1 MAGNY
6 KHGGVH
12 TRLYNIWKCMRQRC
26 SNPKS
31 SRYSVYGAKGIKV
44 CEEWNDFKRF
54 HDWSMNNGYDEKLT
68 LDRINNDL
76 GYCPQNCRWVT
87 YRRQENNKTNNS
99 FIRDYEKSFSAY
111 YFFAVVAHVGTGPE
125 SGACAEWRWS

>member
-87 YRRQENNKTNNS
+87 YRRQENNKTNNRS
-99 FIRDYEKSFSAY
+99 NDNKKKIMTHERILNL
-111 YFFAVVAHVGTGPE
+111 VAN
-125 SGACAEWRWS
+125 GARKT